1 MVFSRILTWR
11 VSRRRWIRWRQCW
24 MSFKGRLRRLDD
36 KLERVKAVRG
46 RTKEWPADPVEFC
59 VQYLGFRPTVYQEK
73 LLQDPAQFIVA
84 RWSRQSGKTHCVAV
98 LLLWSCLRTRGFNV
112 IVLAPAVRQ
121 SKIIIRKITNFL
133 PKLPKYVALK
143 PLKTKIEFSNGSR
156 IQAFPNSPETI
167 RGEPGVNLLYADEFS
182 YIKDDKELYEAAIF
196 SLATTNGR
204 FLATSTPGSRESM
217 FYAMCTDD
225 VNFFDFSRHHVSYLD
240 ALEPNGPLKL
250 LNENLHDL
258 RRIMI
263 DQTGVGETFMSM
275 AISSG
280 LKNARGIV
288 LSQPKKQDVMTFLK
302 HCMEDGLVHIPYDRE
317 FMNELNLE
325 RFGLEATGK
334 LKFSHPPGTHDD
346 RLWAFALAVYYAR
359 LQPTEYHPVAAV
371 NKYPRPGNLCPQLP
385 RSLWQT

>member
-1 MVFSRILTWR
+1 
-11 VSRRRWIRWRQCW
+11 

-59 VQYLGFRPTVYQEK
+59 VQYLGFKPTVYQEK
-73 LLQDPAQFIVA
+73 LLRDPAQFIVA

-98 LLLWSCLRTRGFNV
+98 LLLWSCLRNRGFNV
-112 IVLAPAVRQ
+112 LVLAPAVRQ
-121 SKIIIRKITNFL
+121 SKIIIRKVTNFL

-143 PLKTKIEFSNGSR
+143 PLKTKIEFYNGSR

-182 YIKDDKELYEAAIF
+182 YIKNDKELYEAAIF

-250 LNENLHDL
+250 EILEKL
-258 RRIMI
+258 RRQFATDPWRWRREMEAGFA
-263 DQTGVGETFMSM
+263 DDEDSWFSM
-275 AISSG
+275 ALIT
-280 LKNARGIV
+280 RCV
-288 LSQPKKQDVMTFLK
+288 DQ
-302 HCMEDGLVHIPYDRE
+302 
-317 FMNELNLE
+317 NLE
-325 RFGLEATGK
+325 YIREGTILTG
-334 LKFSHPPGTHDD
+334 P
-346 RLWAFALAVYYAR
+346 
-359 LQPTEYHPVAAV
+359 
-371 NKYPRPGNLCPQLP
+371 
-385 RSLWQT
+385 